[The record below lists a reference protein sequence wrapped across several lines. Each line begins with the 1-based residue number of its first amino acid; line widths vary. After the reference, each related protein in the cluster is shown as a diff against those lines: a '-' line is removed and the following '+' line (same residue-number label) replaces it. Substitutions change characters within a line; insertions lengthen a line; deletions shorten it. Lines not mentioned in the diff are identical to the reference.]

1 MRYAAAVIVSLVL
14 LAACGGGGNTAEEG
28 SGGGDGTESAA
39 ADSGCGESTGLQN
52 ALDEVGDMDYEER
65 IATIE
70 EKAKEEGIVLLY
82 SSSNLDQQEA
92 TADDFADAYPDG
104 PELIYV
110 RAKSENLSER
120 LSLEARAGRHLAD
133 VVDQNS
139 VAGQAL
145 RDEGLIADHEGI
157 PIPPEYPEK
166 YVGEWNVVN
175 TINPNLIAWNT
186 DMVKAGDEPS
196 SYDDLLDPKWK
207 GKVAVDIGS
216 ETFVAGLV
224 HERGEEG
231 AEEYLNQLVVENE
244 ALVRDGHSTISEL
257 LAAGEFPVS
266 IETYAHHVAG
276 LQEEGAPLAWAAP
289 DPTPAN
295 ASGPSL
301 YACAPH
307 PYGALLVMNYLLSE
321 RGSQMTADTG
331 RVPTHPDVEL
341 LYPDLQVFVEE
352 DSEEFEKLL
361 PITPEIA
368 EATFNKAYEL
378 MEGVLAPRLVETPE
392 EDE

>member
-1 MRYAAAVIVSLVL
+1 MRYAAAVVVSLVL
-14 LAACGGGGNTAEEG
+14 LAACGGGGNTGAEG
-28 SGGGDGTESAA
+28 GGNGGDGSAA
-39 ADSGCGESTGLQN
+39 GETNESKALQA
-52 ALDEVGDMDYEER
+52 ALDELADMEYEER
-65 IATIE
+65 ISTIE

-145 RDEGLIADHEGI
+145 RDEGLIVDHKGV

-186 DMVKAGDEPS
+186 ELVKPGDEPT

-224 HERGEEG
+224 HERGEDG
-231 AEEYLNQLVVENE
+231 AEEFLNQLVVENE

-276 LQEEGAPLAWAAP
+276 LKEEGAPLAWAAP
-289 DPTPAN
+289 EPTPAN

-301 YACAPH
+301 YAHPPH

-341 LYPDLQVFVEE
+341 LYPELQVFVDE
-352 DSEEFEKLL
+352 DSEEFAKVL

-378 MEGVLAPRLVETPE
+378 MEEVLQPRLVET
-392 EDE
+392 EDDD